1 MCTNILLFS
10 CNTEIQNNMIKL
22 IRSLF
27 LIIIIGFPKLLTA
40 CATCYG
46 AAGAPDTNGLNMAIL
61 VLLAFTASMLS
72 LIVFTTISFYKRS
85 KTDRLELKNTYY
97 DGE

>member
-1 MCTNILLFS
+1 
-10 CNTEIQNNMIKL
+10 MINFIRL
-22 IRSLF
+22 IF
-27 LIIIIGFPKLLTA
+27 LIIIIGYPNIVTA

-46 AAGAPDTNGLNMAIL
+46 VPDAPATQGLNMAIL

-85 KTDRLELKNTYY
+85 KTYRIELKNTYHN
-97 DGE
+97 GE

>member
-1 MCTNILLFS
+1 MTKL
-10 CNTEIQNNMIKL
+10 IKL
-22 IRSLF
+22 VFPI
-27 LIIIIGFPKLLTA
+27 LIIGSPKFLTA

-46 AAGAPDTNGLNMAIL
+46 APDAPATQGLNMAIL
-61 VLLAFTASMLS
+61 VLLAFTAVMLS

-85 KTDRLELKNTYY
+85 KTYRLEVKSTYY

>member
-1 MCTNILLFS
+1 MRFNNLLFPY
-10 CNTEIQNNMIKL
+10 NTEIQNHMINF

-27 LIIIIGFPKLLTA
+27 LIIIIGFPKIVTA

-46 AAGAPDTNGLNMAIL
+46 APDAPATQGLNMAIL
-61 VLLAFTASMLS
+61 VLLAFTAGMLS

-85 KTDRLELKNTYY
+85 KRYRLEVKKTYY
-97 DGE
+97 NGE

>member
-1 MCTNILLFS
+1 
-10 CNTEIQNNMIKL
+10 MINF

-27 LIIIIGFPKLLTA
+27 LIIIMGSPKIVTA

-46 AAGAPDTNGLNMAIL
+46 APDAPATQGLNMAIL
-61 VLLAFTASMLS
+61 VLLAFTAGMLS

-85 KTDRLELKNTYY
+85 KTYRIKEKNIL
-97 DGE
+97 

>member
-1 MCTNILLFS
+1 
-10 CNTEIQNNMIKL
+10 MINF
-22 IRSLF
+22 IRLLF
-27 LIIIIGFPKLLTA
+27 LIIIIGFPKIVTA

-46 AAGAPDTNGLNMAIL
+46 APDAPATQGLNMAIL
-61 VLLAFTASMLS
+61 VLLAFTAGMLS

-85 KTDRLELKNTYY
+85 KTYGLEVKNTYY

>member
-1 MCTNILLFS
+1 
-10 CNTEIQNNMIKL
+10 MINF

-27 LIIIIGFPKLLTA
+27 LIIIIGFPEIVTA

-46 AAGAPDTNGLNMAIL
+46 APDAPATQGLNMAIL
-61 VLLAFTASMLS
+61 VLLAFTAGMLS

-85 KTDRLELKNTYY
+85 KRYRLEVKKTYY
-97 DGE
+97 NGE

>member
-1 MCTNILLFS
+1 MRFNNLLFPY
-10 CNTEIQNNMIKL
+10 NTEIQNHMINF

-27 LIIIIGFPKLLTA
+27 LIIIIGYPKIVTA

-46 AAGAPDTNGLNMAIL
+46 APDAPATQGLNMAIL

-72 LIVFTTISFYKRS
+72 LIIFTTISFYKRS
-85 KTDRLELKNTYY
+85 KRYRLEVKKTYY
-97 DGE
+97 NGE

>member
-1 MCTNILLFS
+1 MCINILLFS

-85 KTDRLELKNTYY
+85 KTYHLELKNTYY

>member
-1 MCTNILLFS
+1 
-10 CNTEIQNNMIKL
+10 MIKL
-22 IRSLF
+22 IRSLI

-46 AAGAPDTNGLNMAIL
+46 AAGDPDTNGLNMAIL

-72 LIVFTTISFYKRS
+72 IIIFTTISFYKRS
-85 KTDRLELKNTYY
+85 KTYRLELENTYY

>member
-1 MCTNILLFS
+1 MCINILLFS

-22 IRSLF
+22 IRSLI

>member
-1 MCTNILLFS
+1 
-10 CNTEIQNNMIKL
+10 MINF

-27 LIIIIGFPKLLTA
+27 LIIIIGSPKVVTA

-46 AAGAPDTNGLNMAIL
+46 APDAPATQWLNMAIL
-61 VLLAFTASMLS
+61 VLLAFTAGMLS

-85 KTDRLELKNTYY
+85 KTYRIKEKNIL
-97 DGE
+97 

>member
-1 MCTNILLFS
+1 
-10 CNTEIQNNMIKL
+10 MIKL

-27 LIIIIGFPKLLTA
+27 LIILIGFPKLLTA

>member
-1 MCTNILLFS
+1 
-10 CNTEIQNNMIKL
+10 MINF

-27 LIIIIGFPKLLTA
+27 LIIIIGSPKVVTA

-46 AAGAPDTNGLNMAIL
+46 APDAPATQGLNMAIL

-72 LIVFTTISFYKRS
+72 LIIFTTISFYKRS
-85 KTDRLELKNTYY
+85 KRYRLEVKKTYY
-97 DGE
+97 NGE

>member
-1 MCTNILLFS
+1 
-10 CNTEIQNNMIKL
+10 MINF

-27 LIIIIGFPKLLTA
+27 LIIIIGFPKIVIA

-46 AAGAPDTNGLNMAIL
+46 APDAPATQGLNMAIL
-61 VLLAFTASMLS
+61 VLLAFTAGMLS

-85 KTDRLELKNTYY
+85 KTYRLEVKKTYY
-97 DGE
+97 NGE

>member
-1 MCTNILLFS
+1 
-10 CNTEIQNNMIKL
+10 MIKL

>member
-1 MCTNILLFS
+1 
-10 CNTEIQNNMIKL
+10 MINF

-27 LIIIIGFPKLLTA
+27 LIIIMGSPKIVTA

-46 AAGAPDTNGLNMAIL
+46 APDAPATQGLNMAIL

-72 LIVFTTISFYKRS
+72 LIIFTTISFYKRS
-85 KTDRLELKNTYY
+85 KRYRLEVKKTYY
-97 DGE
+97 NGE

>member
-1 MCTNILLFS
+1 
-10 CNTEIQNNMIKL
+10 MINF

-27 LIIIIGFPKLLTA
+27 LIIIIGYPKIVTA

-46 AAGAPDTNGLNMAIL
+46 APDAPATQGLNMAIL
-61 VLLAFTASMLS
+61 VLLAFTAGMLS

-85 KTDRLELKNTYY
+85 KTYRLEVKNTYY
-97 DGE
+97 DEELISYAKISSGLCTAN

>member
-1 MCTNILLFS
+1 
-10 CNTEIQNNMIKL
+10 MINFIRL
-22 IRSLF
+22 IF
-27 LIIIIGFPKLLTA
+27 LIIIIGYPNIVTA

-46 AAGAPDTNGLNMAIL
+46 VPDAPATQGLNMAIL

-85 KTDRLELKNTYY
+85 KRYRLEVKKTYY
-97 DGE
+97 NGE

>member
-1 MCTNILLFS
+1 MCINILLFS

-72 LIVFTTISFYKRS
+72 LIVFTTISIYKRS
-85 KTDRLELKNTYY
+85 KTYRLELKNTYY